1 MTTATQKRREMLREK
16 AKKLSMAIG
25 GKRALVRAHA
35 DDGDDLETLY
45 ANACK
50 ELITER
56 AKVKTELARIDAKSK
71 ARNGATK

>member
-1 MTTATQKRREMLREK
+1 MATSTQKRREMLREK

-35 DDGDDLETLY
+35 DDGDDLEALY
-45 ANACK
+45 AKACK

-56 AKVKTELARIDAKSK
+56 AKVKAELARIDAKRK
-71 ARNGATK
+71 ARKGAAK